1 MTWIAQNS
9 PSSSVSKAIEHLY
22 VCRRLVSLLLNNEV
36 CDELILC
43 NCVQVYVK
51 DYSFSR
57 KNNCL
62 RTECMICFIL
72 KNFERI
78 EHS

>member
-9 PSSSVSKAIEHLY
+9 PSSSVSETIEHLY

-36 CDELILC
+36 CDELTLC

-62 RTECMICFIL
+62 RTVCMICFIL
-72 KNFERI
+72 
-78 EHS
+78 

>member
-22 VCRRLVSLLLNNEV
+22 VCRRLVSLLLNNEI
-36 CDELILC
+36 CDELTLC

-62 RTECMICFIL
+62 RTVCMICFIL

-78 EHS
+78 EQS

>member
-1 MTWIAQNS
+1 MTWIAQHS

-36 CDELILC
+36 CDELTLC

-78 EHS
+78 EQS

>member
-9 PSSSVSKAIEHLY
+9 PSSFVSKAIEHLY

-36 CDELILC
+36 CDELTLC

-51 DYSFSR
+51 DY
-57 KNNCL
+57 
-62 RTECMICFIL
+62 CFIQ
-72 KNFERI
+72 
-78 EHS
+78 